1 MLGMLGMGPTE
12 LVIVGIVAVLL
23 FGSKL
28 PEVARSLGASYRQ
41 FREGLSE
48 LQSQVQFDVHTPPP
62 SPASSP
68 TTSDDDEEDYTEPA
82 APKFEPPPAENSDAN
97 C

>member
-28 PEVARSLGASYRQ
+28 PEVARSLGSSYRQ

-48 LQSQVQFDVHTPPP
+48 LQSQVQFDVHSPPP
-62 SPASSP
+62 APAPSAAH
-68 TTSDDDEEDYTEPA
+68 DEDDEEAYAEPA
-82 APKFEPPPAENSDAN
+82 APKFEPPPAESSDAN